1 MNNDFRI
8 IPGYEFYGVDC
19 VGNVK
24 SFERNIILST
34 YLLNGYLVVDTYR
47 GSLTTTLPVHRA
59 VALAWV
65 NNLSPFNFTIVNHK
79 DGNTLNNYYCNLE
92 WTNHIGNNNHA
103 INSGLRNDNIPCR
116 VREFQTGNVFH
127 FNSMSQAAIFMG
139 LPKDAPIERL
149 YPKMFGKLISEQYEF
164 RFLNDPTPW
173 FYESRTEM
181 IQPSRYMINV
191 LNNDGSVNEVYSN
204 RKLIKDYNLY
214 KAPSKSIDG
223 LVTFANEV
231 YNDKTFSYRD
241 SYSEDRFRVT
251 RQTKESKAV
260 EITARK
266 DNDCLSF
273 NSLTKCAYHFNVDR
287 STIFNRL
294 NNNKTLN
301 GWIFTTTAS

>member
-1 MNNDFRI
+1 MSDDFKI
-8 IPGYEFYGVDC
+8 IPGYEFYGVDY

-65 NNLSPFNFTIVNHK
+65 NNPNPLHFTIVNHK
-79 DGNTLNNYYCNLE
+79 DGNALNNYYCNLE
-92 WTNHIGNNNHA
+92 WTNYIGNNNHA
-103 INSGLRNDNIPCR
+103 INNGLRNDNISCK

-149 YPKMFGKLISEQYEF
+149 YPKMFGKLISGQYEF

-181 IQPSRYMINV
+181 IQPSRYMVNV
-191 LNNDGSVNEVYSN
+191 SNNDGTVNEVYSN

-214 KAPSKSIDG
+214 KAPNKSIDG
-223 LVTFANEV
+223 LVSFANEI

-241 SYSEDRFRVT
+241 SYSENRFRIT

-266 DNDCLSF
+266 NNECLSF

-301 GWIFTTTAS
+301 GWIFTTIAS